1 MGNELTKRDDNIIA
15 SIVLRGD
22 ISGLNETD
30 KVQYYNRFCES
41 LGLNPLTRP
50 FQYLRLNGK
59 EVLYATK
66 DATEQLRKING
77 VSVLDI
83 DTKIVD
89 DVYVVKA
96 HGQDAS
102 GRTDTAT
109 GVVTISYPERVKERN
124 GGWKPHPKAG
134 QKLAGDDLANAIMK
148 AETKAKRRL
157 TLSIC
162 GLGILDE
169 TELETIPASAM
180 QTVAEVQVD
189 RALPNLEKGREEI
202 EKLIERYETLV
213 MPAVIDSTRLDM
225 EAAKSINDMRGV
237 YRYFKTTCEAVE
249 REQSKVESLEG
260 ARTAGAAI
268 LGMKKASEIEPTIG
282 DEPELPEVMSPDEYT
297 KDGLDIF

>member
-1 MGNELTKRDDNIIA
+1 MNEVTKRDENIVA

-22 ISGLNETD
+22 ISGLNEQD
-30 KVQYYNRFCES
+30 KVAYYNGICES

-83 DTKIVD
+83 ETNVIEG
-89 DVYVVKA
+89 VYIVKA
-96 HGQDAS
+96 KGQDKT

-109 GVVTISYPERVKERN
+109 GAVPIN
-124 GGWKPHPKAG
+124 GMS
-134 QKLAGDDLANAIMK
+134 GDKLANALMK

-169 TELETIPASAM
+169 TELETIPDSAK
-180 QTVAEVQVD
+180 QTVVEVVEQ
-189 RALPNLEKGREEI
+189 RALPNVEKGREEI
-202 EKLIERYETLV
+202 YKLIERYEPIV
-213 MPAVIDSTRLDM
+213 APEIIEVAKLDM
-225 EAAKSINDMRGV
+225 EKAKSVNDMRAV
-237 YRYFKTTCEAVE
+237 YRSLKQQCEAVE
-249 REQSKVESLEG
+249 REHVKIQTAESAQKAIMVETNDDFPDVTSDTEPYIDEG
-260 ARTAGAAI
+260 VEAAFDAPVE
-268 LGMKKASEIEPTIG
+268 KRG
-282 DEPELPEVMSPDEYT
+282 DL
-297 KDGLDIF
+297 F

>member
-1 MGNELTKRDDNIIA
+1 MNEVTKRDENIVA

-22 ISGLNETD
+22 ISGLNEQD
-30 KVQYYNRFCES
+30 KVAYYNGICES

-83 DTKIVD
+83 ETNVIEG
-89 DVYVVKA
+89 VYIVKA
-96 HGQDAS
+96 KGQDKT

-109 GVVTISYPERVKERN
+109 GAVPIN
-124 GGWKPHPKAG
+124 GMS
-134 QKLAGDDLANAIMK
+134 GDKLANALMK

-169 TELETIPASAM
+169 TELETIPDSAK
-180 QTVAEVQVD
+180 QTVVEVVEQ
-189 RALPNLEKGREEI
+189 RALPNVEKGREEI
-202 EKLIERYETLV
+202 YKLIERYEPIV
-213 MPAVIDSTRLDM
+213 APEIIEVAKLDM
-225 EAAKSINDMRGV
+225 EKAKSVNDMRAV
-237 YRYFKTTCEAVE
+237 YRSLKHQCEAVE
-249 REQSKVESLEG
+249 REHVKIQTAESAQKAIMVETNDGFPDVTSDTEPYIDEG
-260 ARTAGAAI
+260 VEAAFDAPVE
-268 LGMKKASEIEPTIG
+268 KRG
-282 DEPELPEVMSPDEYT
+282 DL
-297 KDGLDIF
+297 F

>member
-83 DTKIVD
+83 DTKIIEG
-89 DVYVVKA
+89 VYIVKA
-96 HGQDAS
+96 RGQDAS

-109 GVVTISYPERVKERN
+109 GAVDIN
-124 GGWKPHPKAG
+124 GMK
-134 QKLAGDDLANAIMK
+134 GDKLANAIMK

-225 EAAKSINDMRGV
+225 EAAKSLNDMRDV

-260 ARTAGAAI
+260 ARTAGAALI
-268 LGMKKASEIEPTIG
+268 GMKKASEIEPTIG